1 MTAQGVIGRQKALT
15 AKVSQTSAV
24 ASGQISSVN
33 GTVKA
38 AVNQQRALVGKAIQ
52 TSYVSGVARIVAS
65 SAGGSSYEVV
75 TLNLETVTASFDMTA
90 STLNL
95 EIVTASRVLLT
106 AAGSPP
112 LTFTSNGSPLEDY
125 VIFGAAGG
133 VGNLSSANLFVGVS
147 LEAGSIYSD
156 SGAPY
161 DRSARLRSN
170 DFITLPAGTY
180 HINAT
185 KSVYA
190 ADLNLMCWGFKYDA
204 NGDYIGTAGDY
215 WASLPVDFTFN
226 SACKFKIVFAYSN
239 YITEI
244 HPEQISSVS
253 VQDLSNGAAI
263 PVTCGGVTKTITVS
277 KPLYDGDSISMTDTS
292 VQIPTVSGSN
302 TLTVGTEIQPAS
314 VTISYRI
321 A

>member
-65 SAGGSSYEVV
+65 SAGGGSSYEVV

-95 EIVTASRVLLT
+95 ETVTASRVLLA

-125 VIFGAAGG
+125 VIFGAEGG

-147 LEAGSIYSD
+147 LEAGSID
-156 SGAPY
+156 SASGEPF
-161 DRSARLRSN
+161 DRSARLRSD

-190 ADLNLMCWGFKYDA
+190 ADLNLMCVGFKYDA
-204 NGDYIGTAGDY
+204 NGDFIGTTGD

-239 YITEI
+239 TITEI

-253 VQDLSNGAAI
+253 VQDLSNGATI
-263 PVTCGGVTKTITVS
+263 PVTCGGVTTVITVS

-314 VTISYRI
+314 VTISCRI

>member
-38 AVNQQRALVGKAIQ
+38 AVNQRRALVGKAIQ

-75 TLNLETVTASFDMTA
+75 TLTPETVTAGFGVTA

-95 EIVTASRVLLT
+95 ETVTASRVLLT

-125 VIFGAAGG
+125 VIFGAEGG

-161 DRSARLRSN
+161 DRSARLRSD
-170 DFITLPAGTY
+170 DFIALSAGTY

-185 KSVYA
+185 KSIYA
-190 ADLNLMCWGFKYDA
+190 ADLNLMCVGFKYDA
-204 NGDYIGTAGDY
+204 NGDYIGSTGD
-215 WASLPVDFTFN
+215 WSSLPVDFTFN

-253 VQDLSNGAAI
+253 VQDLSSGATI
-263 PVTCGGVTKTITVS
+263 PITCGGVTTVITVGE
-277 KPLYDGDSISMTDTS
+277 PLYAGDSISMTDTS

-314 VTISYRI
+314 VTISYRM